1 MSAIDTKESVRYA
14 GRLFGYF
21 LMVTLVG
28 GGITVGGAVLLWNN
42 DLFSGGSVD
51 VGAEIIVGG
60 TLTGV
65 GALVILAGFFTIV
78 CNVIADGIRFGV
90 PETGS
95 DAEESPE
102 RPREPAWA
110 PVQYRPI
117 ADAAPPMQQRAPA
130 RDPNHQQ
137 PGERDREAQP
147 EENEAWKREVEED
160 LADGDRPGQE
170 EAAPPA
176 GEETSPEPEPAS
188 DSTGRAETG
197 VEREPSTRNRG
208 TSGSATGDDTPPT
221 SETARR
227 DTEPWVSGEDVSS
240 GDPTDRAETD
250 QEGGSGASA
259 SDDPLA
265 PGEADDRDRTDSA

>member
-1 MSAIDTKESVRYA
+1 MSAIDPKESVRYA

-21 LMVTLVG
+21 LTVTLVG
-28 GGITVGGAVLLWNN
+28 GGITVGGAVLLRNN
-42 DLFSGGSVD
+42 DVFSGGSVD

-78 CNVIADGIRFGV
+78 LNVIADGVRFGV

-102 RPREPAWA
+102 RSRTPAWA
-110 PVQYRPI
+110 PAQYRPV
-117 ADAAPPMQQRAPA
+117 AGAAPPMQQRAPA

-137 PGERDREAQP
+137 PGERDREAKP
-147 EENEAWKREVEED
+147 EENEAWKREVEEE
-160 LADGDRPGQE
+160 LADDDRPGG

-188 DSTGRAETG
+188 DSTGRAGTG

-208 TSGSATGDDTPPT
+208 ASGSTTGDDTPPT

-240 GDPTDRAETD
+240 GDPTDGEETD
-250 QEGGSGASA
+250 QEGASGASA

-265 PGEADDRDRTDSA
+265 PGESDDRDRTDSA